1 MNTCQIA
8 SLFTV
13 LALGSIKAATTTYGF
28 ETGIP
33 SNFVLT
39 EGVSQSLN
47 SSTVYSGSQS
57 LKITEN
63 HPGPGGAV
71 SMMTVIEPIESLT
84 FSIYDEFATNSPFYM
99 YLFLGSATLAW
110 EDSPLSDS
118 ILIHGGN
125 STLTYTRT
133 VGWHTVDVNIQGD
146 TISYQIDNIFLGTH
160 TEIGRDPIYKAGFC
174 IDSAGSGTYSM
185 YIDQVQVS
193 TIPEPSTIL
202 LGSIAFCGLT
212 FRRSRSHSS
221 NNIN

>member
-8 SLFTV
+8 SLLTV
-13 LALGSIKAATTTYGF
+13 ITLASAKAATTIYDF
-28 ETGIP
+28 ESGIP

-39 EGVSQSLN
+39 EGVSQTIN
-47 SSTVYSGSQS
+47 SSVVYSGVQS
-57 LKITEN
+57 LKITESK
-63 HPGPGGAV
+63 PGPGGAV
-71 SMMTVIEPIESLT
+71 SMMTAIEPIESLT

-133 VGWHTVDVNIQGD
+133 VGWHTVDVDIQGD

-160 TEIGRDPIYKAGFC
+160 TELGRAPIYKAGFC

-185 YIDQVQVS
+185 YIDQVQVT
-193 TIPEPSTIL
+193 TIPEPSTSL
-202 LGSIAFCGLT
+202 LGLIAFCGFT

-221 NNIN
+221 TKLT